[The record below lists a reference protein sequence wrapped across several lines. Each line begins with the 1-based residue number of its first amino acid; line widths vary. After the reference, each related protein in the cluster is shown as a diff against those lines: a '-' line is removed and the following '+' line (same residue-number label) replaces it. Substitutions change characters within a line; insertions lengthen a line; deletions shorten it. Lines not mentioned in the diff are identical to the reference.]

1 MLLLTAF
8 ITIVLPKP
16 TEGQRPEI
24 LTQPQPEVVVQPG
37 QELRL
42 VVVAHGHDQL
52 SYKWYCEDQPL
63 PYGTSRELVIPSM
76 TPAFQGTYTCS
87 ISSPSGGSVMSN
99 PARVIVSPPQ
109 PTYPPSPMPPPVHT
123 VVPPHYPPS
132 SYWVCAEPA
141 EPILEGSHPSY
152 ESGVLYSQSPP
163 PLTSNGHPYPEK
175 ARNVSNNPSLG
186 PVDEDDRP
194 RGQGTLL
201 SLPLQGS
208 GGLLSS

>member
-1 MLLLTAF
+1 MLLFTAF
-8 ITIVLPKP
+8 TIIVLPKP

-76 TPAFQGTYTCS
+76 SQAFQGTYTCS

-109 PTYPPSPMPPPVHT
+109 PAYQPPPMPVAAPQHPMVPPS
-123 VVPPHYPPS
+123 YLPS
-132 SYWVCAEPA
+132 SYWVTPAPA
-141 EPILEGSHPSY
+141 EPILEGSQPSY
-152 ESGVLYSQSPP
+152 ESGVPHYPSHSPP
-163 PLTSNGHPYPEK
+163 PHTINGHPYPEK
-175 ARNVSNNPSLG
+175 ARHVSNIPSL
-186 PVDEDDRP
+186 PPDEDDRP
-194 RGQGTLL
+194 IGQGTLL
-201 SLPLQGS
+201 S
-208 GGLLSS
+208 